1 MTFVTICVS
10 IISVVTSNRN
20 AKKEL
25 ERAKEDSI
33 KNKEQF
39 ETQLR
44 KSEEVRIIQER
55 PYLVFSGSKI
65 QVEQDNNQTAL
76 IELVFKNKGRGGAY
90 NIEPDYMCKAKL
102 SDGAEKKLKRWEPI
116 QDPIALVGESFKTEY
131 ALVGEKDLMNLM
143 ASLSINYNDA
153 SDRKYRQTF
162 NLIVHKDGYVDIE
175 NYSEPT
181 LLDA

>member
-1 MTFVTICVS
+1 MTLVTICVS
-10 IISVVTSNRN
+10 IISVITSNRN

-39 ETQLR
+39 EIQLR
-44 KSEEVRIIQER
+44 KSEEVRMIHER

-65 QVEQDNNQTAL
+65 QTKQDNNQTAL

-102 SDGAEKKLKRWEPI
+102 PDGAEKKLKRWEPI
-116 QDPIALVGESFKTEY
+116 QDPIALVGESLKTEY

-162 NLIVHKDGYVDIE
+162 NLIVHKDGHVDIK
-175 NYSEPT
+175 NYPEPT